1 MARRAGVAGAV
12 SARGRSLL
20 VACAAV
26 SLVSSIEPAARARR
40 PGRPYHPA
48 PRIVV
53 DVVDAQGELPAEE
66 LQRIA
71 RNSGY
76 WPFRRCYE
84 DGLRRD
90 QRLKGK
96 VVLEVV
102 VAEDGSVESSAAMT
116 ASTLA
121 DDVVVACVA
130 QQAQRLSFAASEAP
144 TTATLSVALSPG
156 DEPVPPAR
164 RAGRPD

>member
-1 MARRAGVAGAV
+1 MARRAGVARAV
-12 SARGRSLL
+12 SARRRSL
-20 VACAAV
+20 VVGCAAA
-26 SLVSSIEPAARARR
+26 SLISSLEPAVDARR

-53 DVVDAQGELPAEE
+53 DVVQAQGALAGAE
-66 LQRIA
+66 LQRVA
-71 RNSGY
+71 RSSGY

-121 DDVVVACVA
+121 DDAVVACVA
-130 QQAQRLSFAASEAP
+130 QEAQRLSFATDEAP

-156 DEPVPPAR
+156 DEPVPPAPR
-164 RAGRPD
+164 